1 MDFETIGR
9 RRLMMR
15 LPAYRRQL
23 ETLKIPALK
32 DLLKAYGFAAI
43 QRDQVRAV
51 EGHKTRHV
59 NPTGLRLREDRDG
72 CCSAAHECRRPGRKG
87 IDPTRNFS

>member
-9 RRLMMR
+9 TRLMMR

-23 ETLKIPALK
+23 EALRFPALK
-32 DLLKAYGFAAI
+32 DLTRAYGFAAI

-51 EGHKTRHV
+51 EGRTTRHV
-59 NPTGLRLREDRDG
+59 AELESDCARIEADVTRLLTNVV
-72 CCSAAHECRRPGRKG
+72 GRAVKA
-87 IDPTRNFS
+87 

>member
-23 ETLKIPALK
+23 ETLKFPALN
-32 DLLKAYGFAAI
+32 DPLKAYGFAAI

-51 EGHKTRHV
+51 EGQKTRHV
-59 NPTGLRLREDRDG
+59 TELDCDCARIEADVTRLLTNVV
-72 CCSAAHECRRPGRKG
+72 CRAVKA
-87 IDPTRNFS
+87 

>member
-51 EGHKTRHV
+51 EGHKTRHA
-59 NPTGLRLREDRDG
+59 RLDCDCARIEMDVVRLLTNV
-72 CCSAAHECRRPGRKG
+72 AARAVKA
-87 IDPTRNFS
+87 

>member
-1 MDFETIGR
+1 VDLETIGR

-59 NPTGLRLREDRDG
+59 TRLDCDCARIEMDVVRLLTNV
-72 CCSAAHECRRPGRKG
+72 AARAVKA
-87 IDPTRNFS
+87 